1 MDDKVFF
8 ETVVQNQ
15 IGYTFENPKLLRQAF
30 VRKSYSAENGG
41 ENNEVLEFIG
51 DTVLSAAVMRYL
63 TTKYGNDL
71 HIQDKIPPSF
81 RVQQE
86 PEEFHSE
93 KNEGELTRIK
103 QKLVE
108 KKTLA
113 KRIEEL
119 GFEEFLIMGKGDIEL
134 NMSEQPSVK
143 EDLFEAILGAVAL
156 DTNFNYETI
165 QNVAEIMLRPDSIV
179 DNGEEADYVRLIYEW
194 DESFGCIPYFRY
206 KDEGH
211 SLYIPSD
218 PEVIE
223 VIPQGTYERT
233 NANHS
238 CEMSIRNDL
247 ERFKAYG
254 KSKNEARKNA
264 CKRAY
269 EYLVEKNLL
278 FTIRDE
284 IDEPTVEMAINQLEI
299 LARRGYF
306 SLPKYEYVE
315 THDVDGNPI
324 WHVECY
330 VDEMDTSFNAEGSSK
345 KQAKKEAAL
354 KMLQFA
360 LDNYDEE

>member
-1 MDDKVFF
+1 MDDRVFF

-15 IGYTFENPKLLRQAF
+15 IGYKFENPKLLRQAF

-41 ENNEVLEFIG
+41 ENNEALEFIG

-63 TTKYGNDL
+63 TTRYGNDL

-81 RVQQE
+81 RVPQE
-86 PEEFHSE
+86 PEEFHC
-93 KNEGELTRIK
+93 KKTEGELTRIK

-113 KRIEEL
+113 MRIDEL
-119 GFEEFLIMGKGDIEL
+119 GFEEFLIMGKGDFEL
-134 NMSEQPSVK
+134 KMSEQPSVK

-156 DTNFNYETI
+156 DSNYNYEII
-165 QNVAEIMLRPDSIV
+165 QNVVEIMLRPDSIV

-206 KDEGH
+206 KDEGY
-211 SLYIPSD
+211 SIYTQPD
-218 PEVIE
+218 PDVIE

-233 NANHS
+233 NAKHS
-238 CEMSIRNDL
+238 CEMSIRNDIK
-247 ERFKAYG
+247 RVKAYG
-254 KSKNEARKNA
+254 KSKNEARRNA

-269 EYLVEKNLL
+269 EYLVEQNLL

-299 LARRGYF
+299 LARRGYI
-306 SLPKYEYVE
+306 SLPWYEYLE
-315 THDVDGNPI
+315 NHDSDGNPI
-324 WHVECY
+324 WHVECH
-330 VDEMDTSFNAEGSSK
+330 VDEMDTSFCVEASSK
-345 KQAKKEAAL
+345 KRAKKEAAL
-354 KMLQFA
+354 KMLQYV